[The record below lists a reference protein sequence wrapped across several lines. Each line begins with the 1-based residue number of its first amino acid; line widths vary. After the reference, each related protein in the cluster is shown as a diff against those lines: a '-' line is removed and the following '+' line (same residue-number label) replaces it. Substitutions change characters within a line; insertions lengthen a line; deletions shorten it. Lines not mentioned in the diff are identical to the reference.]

1 MAAPVEKRIP
11 SREECLKLME
21 QYGMLENITTHS
33 LEVARI
39 ALLLSKEL
47 NKRGQQV
54 DVDLVGAASL
64 LHDLAKTECLRTRE
78 DHARSGYLLLK
89 SIGYERIGE
98 IVAQHIWILKGDP
111 HRVSE
116 EEIVNYADK
125 RIRHDRIVSLR
136 ERFIDL
142 RNRYGKGP
150 DAIGYLETLERG
162 SLEIE
167 KKIFSILEMD
177 PRDLEGLQ
185 EHPVV
190 KEDRF

>member
-1 MAAPVEKRIP
+1 MAVLMQKRIP

-54 DVDLVGAASL
+54 DVDLGGAASF

-98 IVAQHIWILKGDP
+98 IVAQHIWISKGDP

-125 RIRHDRIVSLR
+125 RIQHDRIVSLR

-142 RNRYGKGP
+142 RNRYGRGP

-177 PRDLEGLQ
+177 PRDLERL
-185 EHPVV
+185 
-190 KEDRF
+190 

>member
-1 MAAPVEKRIP
+1 VQKRIP

-21 QYGMLENITTHS
+21 QYGMLENIATHS

-39 ALLLSKEL
+39 ALFLSKEL

-89 SIGYERIGE
+89 RMGYERIGE
-98 IVAQHIWILKGDP
+98 IVAQHIWISKKGDP

-125 RIRHDRIVSLR
+125 RIQHDRVVSLK
-136 ERFIDL
+136 ERFLDL
-142 RNRYGKGP
+142 RNRYGRGP
-150 DAIGYLETLERG
+150 DAIGNLETLERG

-177 PRDLEGLQ
+177 PRDLERLQ
-185 EHPVV
+185 DHPVM
-190 KEDRF
+190 KED